1 MKRLLFLT
9 PLLLTACLT
18 TVPVERHFPDIPP
31 ELKLACPDLATV
43 DTNTT
48 KLSDVIG
55 TVSSNYSQYHEC
67 REKVDTWIEWY
78 NKQKEIFESV
88 K

>member
-18 TVPVERHFPDIPP
+18 TVPVKRNFPDIPP
-31 ELKLACPDLATV
+31 ELKVSCPDLAMV

-55 TVSSNYSQYHEC
+55 TVS
-67 REKVDTWIEWY
+67 
-78 NKQKEIFESV
+78 
-88 K
+88 